1 MEQNKKMYGEIFKER
16 EYRKLIFATVINRFG
31 DSVDAIAFTWLVYQ
45 ITHSAAWSAIVF
57 ALNTLP
63 NVVVQ
68 PFAGAIVEKMNKKH
82 VIIATHLLRA
92 VIITLFALLY
102 RAGLVNALVMAIFTL
117 VITTVE
123 SFNLPATSAFTIQV
137 VKKEHMTCGM
147 SLNSMLGG
155 AASLA
160 GTGAAGVIIATAG
173 VFAAMMI
180 DVVTFAVAAVL
191 ISAMKAGRAKVTE
204 VARNEASKTT
214 SEAGE
219 TENKEQSK
227 IEFFLDGF
235 RYVASSR
242 VICNYGLLAVALNFM
257 LIPINALQAP
267 IAGEIFKMGGE
278 ILSIAGVFAAIG
290 GIAGSALVPILSQKL
305 SPLKMIMLGTSLLG
319 AGMLGIALGGVFV
332 GNNIA
337 CYVDVA
343 ASFFIMMVAASIIGG
358 TINIQFMKNADPK
371 YIARAA
377 AVMGAC
383 GTACMPVGSLLLSAV
398 ITKISTEVI
407 LVLCVIFAIAILA
420 ILVFVKPQMEIE
432 EGSLGIKDEKV
443 SAGLGH
449 QAGILGNS
457 IAEMK
462 AL

>member
-1 MEQNKKMYGEIFKER
+1 MEQNRKMYGEIIKEH

-45 ITHSAAWSAIVF
+45 ITHSASWSAIVF

-82 VIIATHLLRA
+82 VIVATHLLRA

-102 RAGLVNALVMAIFTL
+102 RAGLVNALAMAIFTL
-117 VITTVE
+117 IITTVE
-123 SFNLPATSAFTIQV
+123 SFNLPATSAFTMQV
-137 VKKEHMTCGM
+137 IKKEHMTCGM
-147 SLNSMLGG
+147 SLNSMLSS

-160 GTGAAGVIIATAG
+160 GTGAAGIIIATAG
-173 VFAAMMI
+173 VSTAMMI
-180 DVVTFAVAAVL
+180 DVVTFAVAAAL
-191 ISAMKAGRAKVTE
+191 IGAMKTGRVAITE
-204 VARNEASKTT
+204 VAQNEASKTT
-214 SEAGE
+214 SATGE
-219 TENKEQSK
+219 TENKVEQSK

-235 RYVASSR
+235 RYVAGSR

-267 IAGEIFKMGGE
+267 IASEIFRMGGE
-278 ILSIAGVFAAIG
+278 ILSIAGAFAAIG
-290 GIAGSALVPILSQKL
+290 GIAGSAFVPGLSQKL
-305 SPLKMIMLGTSLLG
+305 SPLKMIMFGTSLLA
-319 AGMLGIALGGVFV
+319 AGMLGMACGGVFA

-398 ITKISTEVI
+398 VTKVSIEAI
-407 LVLCVIFAIAILA
+407 LVFCVIFAIAILA
-420 ILVFVKPQMEIE
+420 ILVFAKPQMEIE
-432 EGSLGIKDEKV
+432 EGSLGIKNEKV
-443 SAGLGH
+443 SANLV
-449 QAGILGNS
+449 
-457 IAEMK
+457 
-462 AL
+462 

>member
-1 MEQNKKMYGEIFKER
+1 MEQNRKMYGEIIKER

-68 PFAGAIVEKMNKKH
+68 PFAGAIVEKMDKKH
-82 VIIATHLLRA
+82 VIVATHLLRA

-147 SLNSMLGG
+147 SLNSMLSS

-173 VFAAMMI
+173 VSAAMMI
-180 DVVTFAVAAVL
+180 DVVTFGVAAVL
-191 ISAMKAGRAKVTE
+191 ISAMKAGRAKVIE
-204 VARNEASKTT
+204 EAQNEASKTKSAT
-214 SEAGE
+214 GE
-219 TENKEQSK
+219 TENKKEQSK

-267 IAGEIFKMGGE
+267 IASEIFKMGGE
-278 ILSIAGVFAAIG
+278 ILSIAGAFAAIG
-290 GIAGSALVPILSQKL
+290 GIAGSAFVPVLSQKL
-305 SPLKMIMLGTSLLG
+305 SPLKMIMFGTSLLG
-319 AGMLGIALGGVFV
+319 AGMLGMACGGVFV

-398 ITKISTEVI
+398 VTKVSTEAI
-407 LVLCVIFAIAILA
+407 LVFCVIFAIAILA

-432 EGSLGIKDEKV
+432 EGSLGIKNEKV
-443 SAGLGH
+443 SANLV
-449 QAGILGNS
+449 
-457 IAEMK
+457 
-462 AL
+462 

>member
-1 MEQNKKMYGEIFKER
+1 MEQNRKMYGEIIKER
-16 EYRKLIFATVINRFG
+16 EYRRLIFATVINRFG

-63 NVVVQ
+63 NVVIQ
-68 PFAGAIVEKMNKKH
+68 PFAGAIVEKMDKKH
-82 VIIATHLLRA
+82 VIVATHLLRA
-92 VIITLFALLY
+92 VIITLFAFLY

-123 SFNLPATSAFTIQV
+123 SFNLPATSAFTMQV

-147 SLNSMLGG
+147 SLNSMLSS

-173 VFAAMMI
+173 VSTAMMI
-180 DVVTFAVAAVL
+180 DVVTFGVAAVL

-204 VARNEASKTT
+204 AAQNEASKTT
-214 SEAGE
+214 SATGE
-219 TENKEQSK
+219 TENKIEQSK

-267 IAGEIFKMGGE
+267 IASEIFKMGGE
-278 ILSIAGVFAAIG
+278 ILSIAGAFAAIG
-290 GIAGSALVPILSQKL
+290 GIAGSALVPVLSQKL

-319 AGMLGIALGGVFV
+319 AGMLGMACGGVLA

-383 GTACMPVGSLLLSAV
+383 GTACMPVGSFLLSAV
-398 ITKISTEVI
+398 VTKVSTEAI
-407 LVLCVIFAIAILA
+407 LVFCVIFAIAILA
-420 ILVFVKPQMEIE
+420 ILVFAKPQMEIE
-432 EGSLGIKDEKV
+432 EGSLGIKNEKV
-443 SAGLGH
+443 SASLG
-449 QAGILGNS
+449 
-457 IAEMK
+457 
-462 AL
+462 

>member
-1 MEQNKKMYGEIFKER
+1 MEQNRKMYGEIIKER

-31 DSVDAIAFTWLVYQ
+31 DSVDAIAFTWMVYQ

-63 NVVVQ
+63 NVVIQ
-68 PFAGAIVEKMNKKH
+68 PFAGAIVEKMDKKH
-82 VIIATHLLRA
+82 VIVATHLLRA

-123 SFNLPATSAFTIQV
+123 SFNLPATSAFTMQV

-147 SLNSMLGG
+147 SLNSMLSS

-160 GTGAAGVIIATAG
+160 GTGAAGMIIATAG
-173 VFAAMMI
+173 VSTAMMI
-180 DVVTFAVAAVL
+180 DVVTFAVAAAL
-191 ISAMKAGRAKVTE
+191 IGAMKAGRVAITE
-204 VARNEASKTT
+204 AAQNEASKTT

-219 TENKEQSK
+219 TENKKEQSK

-257 LIPINALQAP
+257 VIPINALQAP
-267 IAGEIFKMGGE
+267 IASEIFKMGGE
-278 ILSIAGVFAAIG
+278 ILSIAGAFAAIG
-290 GIAGSALVPILSQKL
+290 GIAGSALVPVLSQKL

-319 AGMLGIALGGVFV
+319 AGMLGMACGGVFA

-358 TINIQFMKNADPK
+358 TTNIQFMKNADPK

-398 ITKISTEVI
+398 VTKVSTEAI
-407 LVLCVIFAIAILA
+407 LVFCVIFAIAILA

-432 EGSLGIKDEKV
+432 EGSLRIKNEKV
-443 SAGLGH
+443 SASLG
-449 QAGILGNS
+449 
-457 IAEMK
+457 
-462 AL
+462 

>member
-1 MEQNKKMYGEIFKER
+1 MEQNRKMYGEIIKEH

-68 PFAGAIVEKMNKKH
+68 PFAGAFVEKMNKKH
-82 VIIATHLLRA
+82 VIVATHLLRA
-92 VIITLFALLY
+92 VIITLFVLLY

-117 VITTVE
+117 VITTAE
-123 SFNLPATSAFTIQV
+123 SFNLPATSAFTMQV

-147 SLNSMLGG
+147 SLNSMLSS

-173 VFAAMMI
+173 VTTAMMI
-180 DVVTFAVAAVL
+180 DVVTFGVAAVL

-204 VARNEASKTT
+204 ATQNEASKTKSAT
-214 SEAGE
+214 GE
-219 TENKEQSK
+219 TENKKEQSK

-235 RYVASSR
+235 RYVANSR

-267 IAGEIFKMGGE
+267 IASEIFKMGGE
-278 ILSIAGVFAAIG
+278 ILSIAGAFAAIG
-290 GIAGSALVPILSQKL
+290 GIAGSALVPVLSQKL
-305 SPLKMIMLGTSLLG
+305 SPLKMIMLGTATLG
-319 AGMLGIALGGVFV
+319 AGMLGIACGGFFV
-332 GNNIA
+332 GNSIA

-343 ASFFIMMVAASIIGG
+343 ASFFIIMVAASTIGG

-383 GTACMPVGSLLLSAV
+383 GTACMPVGSILLSAV
-398 ITKISTEVI
+398 VAKVSTESILIFCVI
-407 LVLCVIFAIAILA
+407 YAATIFAILA
-420 ILVFVKPQMEIE
+420 LVKPQMEIE
-432 EGSLGIKDEKV
+432 EGSLGIKSEKF
-443 SAGLGH
+443 SA
-449 QAGILGNS
+449 S
-457 IAEMK
+457 IG
-462 AL
+462 

>member
-1 MEQNKKMYGEIFKER
+1 MEQNRKMYGEIIKER

-68 PFAGAIVEKMNKKH
+68 PFAGAIVEKMDKKH
-82 VIIATHLLRA
+82 VIVATHLLRA

-147 SLNSMLGG
+147 SLNSMLSS

-173 VFAAMMI
+173 VSAAMMI
-180 DVVTFAVAAVL
+180 DVVTFGVAAVL

-204 VARNEASKTT
+204 AAQNEASKTT
-214 SEAGE
+214 SATGE
-219 TENKEQSK
+219 TENKIEQSK

-267 IAGEIFKMGGE
+267 IASEIFKMGGE
-278 ILSIAGVFAAIG
+278 ILSIAGAFAAIG
-290 GIAGSALVPILSQKL
+290 GIAGSALVPVLSQKL

-319 AGMLGIALGGVFV
+319 AGMLGMACGGVFV

-343 ASFFIMMVAASIIGG
+343 ASFFVMMVAASIIGG

-398 ITKISTEVI
+398 VTKVSTEAI
-407 LVLCVIFAIAILA
+407 LVFCVIFAIAILA

-432 EGSLGIKDEKV
+432 EGSLGIKNEKV
-443 SAGLGH
+443 SASLG
-449 QAGILGNS
+449 
-457 IAEMK
+457 
-462 AL
+462 

>member
-1 MEQNKKMYGEIFKER
+1 MEQNRKMYGEIIKER

-68 PFAGAIVEKMNKKH
+68 PFAGAIVEKMDKKH
-82 VIIATHLLRA
+82 VIVATHLLRA

-147 SLNSMLGG
+147 SLNSMLSR

-173 VFAAMMI
+173 ASTAMII
-180 DVVTFAVAAVL
+180 DVATFAVAAVF
-191 ISAMKAGRAKVTE
+191 IGAMKAGRAAINDETQDDTTQLKAHE
-204 VARNEASKTT
+204 VASLTGK
-214 SEAGE
+214 
-219 TENKEQSK
+219 TENKKEQSK
-227 IEFFLDGF
+227 LEFFLDGF
-235 RYVASSR
+235 RYVANSR

-267 IAGEIFKMGGE
+267 IASEIFKMGGE
-278 ILSIAGVFAAIG
+278 ILSIAGAFAAIG
-290 GIAGSALVPILSQKL
+290 GIAGSAFVPVLSQKL

-319 AGMLGIALGGVFV
+319 AGMLGMACGGVFV

-337 CYVDVA
+337 CSMDVA

-383 GTACMPVGSLLLSAV
+383 GEACMPVGSLLLSAV
-398 ITKISTEVI
+398 VTKVSIEAI
-407 LVLCVIFAIAILA
+407 LVFCVIFAIAILA

-432 EGSLGIKDEKV
+432 EGSLGIKNEKV
-443 SAGLGH
+443 SANLG
-449 QAGILGNS
+449 
-457 IAEMK
+457 
-462 AL
+462 

>member
-68 PFAGAIVEKMNKKH
+68 PFAGAIVEKMDKKH
-82 VIIATHLLRA
+82 VIVATHLLRA

-147 SLNSMLGG
+147 SLNSMLSS

-173 VFAAMMI
+173 VSAAMMI
-180 DVVTFAVAAVL
+180 DVVTFGVAAVL
-191 ISAMKAGRAKVTE
+191 ISAMKAGRAKVIE
-204 VARNEASKTT
+204 EAQNEASKTKP
-214 SEAGE
+214 AIGE
-219 TENKEQSK
+219 TENKKEQSK

-235 RYVASSR
+235 RYVANSR

-267 IAGEIFKMGGE
+267 IASEIFKMGGE
-278 ILSIAGVFAAIG
+278 ILSIAGAFAAIG
-290 GIAGSALVPILSQKL
+290 GIAGSALVPVLSQKL

-319 AGMLGIALGGVFV
+319 AGMLGMACGGVFV

-343 ASFFIMMVAASIIGG
+343 ASFFVMMVAASIIGG

-398 ITKISTEVI
+398 VTKVSTGAI
-407 LVLCVIFAIAILA
+407 LVFCVIFAIAILA

-432 EGSLGIKDEKV
+432 EGSLGIKNEKV
-443 SAGLGH
+443 SASLG
-449 QAGILGNS
+449 
-457 IAEMK
+457 
-462 AL
+462 

>member
-1 MEQNKKMYGEIFKER
+1 MEQNRKMYGEIIKER

-82 VIIATHLLRA
+82 VIVATHLLRA
-92 VIITLFALLY
+92 VIITLFALLC

-117 VITTVE
+117 AITTVE
-123 SFNLPATSAFTIQV
+123 SFNLPATSAFTMQV
-137 VKKEHMTCGM
+137 IKKEHMTCGM
-147 SLNSMLGG
+147 SLNSMLSG

-173 VFAAMMI
+173 VSAAMMI
-180 DVVTFAVAAVL
+180 DVVTFGVAAVL

-204 VARNEASKTT
+204 AAQNEASKTT

-219 TENKEQSK
+219 TENKKEQNK

-267 IAGEIFKMGGE
+267 IASEIFKMGGE
-278 ILSIAGVFAAIG
+278 ILSIAGAFAAIG
-290 GIAGSALVPILSQKL
+290 GIAGSAFVPVLSQKL
-305 SPLKMIMLGTSLLG
+305 SPLKMIMFGTSLLG
-319 AGMLGIALGGVFV
+319 AGMLGMACGGVFV

-398 ITKISTEVI
+398 VTKVSTGAI
-407 LVLCVIFAIAILA
+407 LVFCVIFAIAILA

-432 EGSLGIKDEKV
+432 EGSLGIKNEKV
-443 SAGLGH
+443 SVSLG
-449 QAGILGNS
+449 
-457 IAEMK
+457 
-462 AL
+462 

>member
-1 MEQNKKMYGEIFKER
+1 MEQNKKMYGEILKER
-16 EYRKLIFATVINRFG
+16 EYRKLIFAAVINRFG

-68 PFAGAIVEKMNKKH
+68 PFAGAIVEKLNKKH
-82 VIIATHLLRA
+82 VIVATHILRA
-92 VIITLFALLY
+92 AIITLFAILY
-102 RAGLVNALVMAIFTL
+102 KAGMVNALIMAIFTL
-117 VITTVE
+117 IITTVE
-123 SFNLPATSAFTIQV
+123 SFNLPATSAFTLQV

-147 SLNSMLGG
+147 SLNSMLSS

-173 VFAAMMI
+173 VSTAMMI
-180 DVVTFAVAAVL
+180 DVVTFVLAAVL
-191 ISAMKAGRAKVTE
+191 IGAMKTGLAAQKKE
-204 VARNEASKTT
+204 AEASIQKNAP
-214 SEAGE
+214 EDK
-219 TENKEQSK
+219 KEESK
-227 IEFFLDGF
+227 LEFFLDGF
-235 RYVASSR
+235 KYVASSR

-267 IAGEIFKMGGE
+267 IASEIFQMGGE
-278 ILSIAGVFAAIG
+278 ILSIAGAFAAIG
-290 GIAGSALVPILSQKL
+290 GIAGSALVPVLSQKL
-305 SPLKMIMLGTSLLG
+305 SPLKMIMLGTAALG
-319 AGMLGIALGGVFV
+319 AGMFGIACGGFFA
-332 GNNIA
+332 GNNIV

-383 GTACMPVGSLLLSAV
+383 GTACMPVGSILLSAV
-398 ITKISTEVI
+398 VAKVSTESI
-407 LVLCVIFAIAILA
+407 LIFCVIFAVAVFAVLA
-420 ILVFVKPQMEIE
+420 LAKPQMEIE
-432 EGSLGIKDEKV
+432 EGSLGIDNEKF
-443 SAGLGH
+443 SA
-449 QAGILGNS
+449 S
-457 IAEMK
+457 IG
-462 AL
+462 

>member
-1 MEQNKKMYGEIFKER
+1 MEQNKKMYGEIIKER

-82 VIIATHLLRA
+82 VIVATHLLRA

-123 SFNLPATSAFTIQV
+123 SFNLPATSAFTMQV

-147 SLNSMLGG
+147 SLNSMLSS

-160 GTGAAGVIIATAG
+160 GTGAAGIIIATAG
-173 VFAAMMI
+173 VSTAMMI
-180 DVVTFAVAAVL
+180 DVVTFAVAAALVG
-191 ISAMKAGRAKVTE
+191 AMKAGRVAITE
-204 VARNEASKTT
+204 AAQNEASKTT
-214 SEAGE
+214 SATGE
-219 TENKEQSK
+219 TENKIEQSK

-267 IAGEIFKMGGE
+267 IASEIFKMGGE
-278 ILSIAGVFAAIG
+278 ILSIAGAFAAIG
-290 GIAGSALVPILSQKL
+290 GIAGSAFVPVLSQKL
-305 SPLKMIMLGTSLLG
+305 SPLKMIMFGTSLLA
-319 AGMLGIALGGVFV
+319 AGMLGMACGGVFA

-398 ITKISTEVI
+398 VTKVSTEVI
-407 LVLCVIFAIAILA
+407 LVFCVIFTIAILA

-432 EGSLGIKDEKV
+432 EGSIGIKNEKV
-443 SAGLGH
+443 SANLV
-449 QAGILGNS
+449 
-457 IAEMK
+457 
-462 AL
+462 

>member
-1 MEQNKKMYGEIFKER
+1 MEQNRKMYGEIIKEH

-68 PFAGAIVEKMNKKH
+68 PFAGAIVEKMDKKH
-82 VIIATHLLRA
+82 VIVATHLLRA
-92 VIITLFALLY
+92 VIITSFALLY

-147 SLNSMLGG
+147 SLNSMLSS

-173 VFAAMMI
+173 VTTAMMI
-180 DVVTFAVAAVL
+180 DVVTFGVAAVL
-191 ISAMKAGRAKVTE
+191 ISAMKAGRVAITE
-204 VARNEASKTT
+204 AAQNEASKTT

-219 TENKEQSK
+219 TENKKEQSK

-267 IAGEIFKMGGE
+267 IASEIFKMGGE
-278 ILSIAGVFAAIG
+278 ILSIAGAFAAIG
-290 GIAGSALVPILSQKL
+290 GIAGSAFVPVLSQKL
-305 SPLKMIMLGTSLLG
+305 SPLKMIMFGTSLLG
-319 AGMLGIALGGVFV
+319 AGMLGMACGGVFV

-343 ASFFIMMVAASIIGG
+343 TSFFIMMVAASIVGG

-398 ITKISTEVI
+398 VTKVSTGAI
-407 LVLCVIFAIAILA
+407 LVFCVIFAIAILA

-432 EGSLGIKDEKV
+432 EGSLGIKNEKV
-443 SAGLGH
+443 SANLV
-449 QAGILGNS
+449 
-457 IAEMK
+457 
-462 AL
+462 

>member
-1 MEQNKKMYGEIFKER
+1 MEQNRKMYGEIIKER

-68 PFAGAIVEKMNKKH
+68 PFAGAIVEKMNKKY
-82 VIIATHLLRA
+82 VIVATHLLRA

-123 SFNLPATSAFTIQV
+123 SFNLPATSAFTMQV

-147 SLNSMLGG
+147 SLNSMLSS

-160 GTGAAGVIIATAG
+160 GTGAAGMIVEAAG
-173 VFAAMMI
+173 VTTAMMI
-180 DVVTFAVAAVL
+180 DVVTFAVAAAL
-191 ISAMKAGRAKVTE
+191 IGAMKAGRVAITE
-204 VARNEASKTT
+204 AAQNEASKTT
-214 SEAGE
+214 SATGE
-219 TENKEQSK
+219 IENKKEQSK
-227 IEFFLDGF
+227 IELFMDGF

-267 IAGEIFKMGGE
+267 IASEIFKMGGE
-278 ILSIAGVFAAIG
+278 ILSIAGAFAAIG
-290 GIAGSALVPILSQKL
+290 GIVGSAFIPVLSQKL
-305 SPLKMIMLGTSLLG
+305 SPLKMIMFGTSLLG
-319 AGMLGIALGGVFV
+319 AGMLGMACGGVFV

-343 ASFFIMMVAASIIGG
+343 ASFFILMVASSIIGG
-358 TINIQFMKNADPK
+358 TINIQFMKNADPE

-398 ITKISTEVI
+398 VTKVSTGAI
-407 LVLCVIFAIAILA
+407 LVFCVIFAIAILA

-432 EGSLGIKDEKV
+432 EGSLGIKNEKE
-443 SAGLGH
+443 SASLG
-449 QAGILGNS
+449 
-457 IAEMK
+457 
-462 AL
+462 

>member
-1 MEQNKKMYGEIFKER
+1 MEQNRKMYGEIIKEH

-82 VIIATHLLRA
+82 VIVATHLLRA

-123 SFNLPATSAFTIQV
+123 SFNLPATSAFTMQV

-147 SLNSMLGG
+147 SLNSMLSS

-173 VFAAMMI
+173 VTTAMMI
-180 DVVTFAVAAVL
+180 DVVTFAVAAAL
-191 ISAMKAGRAKVTE
+191 IGAMKAGRVAITE
-204 VARNEASKTT
+204 AAQNEVSKTT

-219 TENKEQSK
+219 TENKKEQNK

-267 IAGEIFKMGGE
+267 IASEIFKMGGE
-278 ILSIAGVFAAIG
+278 ILSIAGAFAAIG
-290 GIAGSALVPILSQKL
+290 GIAGSAFVPVLSQKL
-305 SPLKMIMLGTSLLG
+305 SPLKMIMFGTSLLG
-319 AGMLGIALGGVFV
+319 AGMLGMACGGVFV

-398 ITKISTEVI
+398 VTKVSTGAI
-407 LVLCVIFAIAILA
+407 LVFCVIFAIAILA

-432 EGSLGIKDEKV
+432 EGSLGIKNEKV
-443 SAGLGH
+443 SVSLG
-449 QAGILGNS
+449 
-457 IAEMK
+457 
-462 AL
+462 

>member
-1 MEQNKKMYGEIFKER
+1 MEQNKKMYGEIIKEC

-68 PFAGAIVEKMNKKH
+68 PFVGAIVEKMDKKH
-82 VIIATHLLRA
+82 VIVATHLLRA
-92 VIITLFALLY
+92 VIITSFALLY

-147 SLNSMLGG
+147 SLNSMLSS

-160 GTGAAGVIIATAG
+160 GTGAAGMIIATAG
-173 VFAAMMI
+173 VSTAMMI

-191 ISAMKAGRAKVTE
+191 IGAMKAGRVAITE
-204 VARNEASKTT
+204 AAQNEASKTT
-214 SEAGE
+214 SVTGE
-219 TENKEQSK
+219 RENKIEQSK

-235 RYVASSR
+235 RYVANSR

-257 LIPINALQAP
+257 FIPINALQAP
-267 IAGEIFKMGGE
+267 IASEIFKMGGE
-278 ILSIAGVFAAIG
+278 ILSIAGAFAAIG
-290 GIAGSALVPILSQKL
+290 GIAGSALVPVLSQKL
-305 SPLKMIMLGTSLLG
+305 SPLKMIMLGTATLG
-319 AGMLGIALGGVFV
+319 AGMLGIACGGFFV
-332 GNNIA
+332 GNSIA

-343 ASFFIMMVAASIIGG
+343 ASFFIMMVAASTIGG

-383 GTACMPVGSLLLSAV
+383 GTACMPVGSILLSAV
-398 ITKISTEVI
+398 VAKVSTESILIFCVI
-407 LVLCVIFAIAILA
+407 YAATIFAILA
-420 ILVFVKPQMEIE
+420 LVKPQMEIE
-432 EGSLGIKDEKV
+432 EGSLGIKSEKF
-443 SAGLGH
+443 SA
-449 QAGILGNS
+449 S
-457 IAEMK
+457 IG
-462 AL
+462 

>member
-1 MEQNKKMYGEIFKER
+1 MEQNRKMYGEIIKER

-68 PFAGAIVEKMNKKH
+68 PFAGAIVEKMDKKH
-82 VIIATHLLRA
+82 VIVATHLLRA

-147 SLNSMLGG
+147 SLNSMLSS

-173 VFAAMMI
+173 VSAAMMI
-180 DVVTFAVAAVL
+180 DVVTFGVAAVL
-191 ISAMKAGRAKVTE
+191 ISAMKAGRVAITE
-204 VARNEASKTT
+204 AAQNEASKTT

-219 TENKEQSK
+219 TENKKEQSK

-267 IAGEIFKMGGE
+267 IASEIFKMGGE
-278 ILSIAGVFAAIG
+278 ILSIAGAFAAIG
-290 GIAGSALVPILSQKL
+290 GIAGSAFVPVLSQKL
-305 SPLKMIMLGTSLLG
+305 SPLKMIMFGTSLLG
-319 AGMLGIALGGVFV
+319 AGMLGMACGGVFA

-358 TINIQFMKNADPK
+358 TINIQFMKNADPE

-398 ITKISTEVI
+398 VTKVSTEAI
-407 LVLCVIFAIAILA
+407 LVFCVIFAIAILA

-432 EGSLGIKDEKV
+432 EGSLGIKNEKV
-443 SAGLGH
+443 SANLV
-449 QAGILGNS
+449 
-457 IAEMK
+457 
-462 AL
+462 

>member
-1 MEQNKKMYGEIFKER
+1 MEQNRKMYGEIFKEH

-82 VIIATHLLRA
+82 VIVATHLLRA
-92 VIITLFALLY
+92 VIITLFVLLY
-102 RAGLVNALVMAIFTL
+102 RAGLVNAMVMAIFTL

-123 SFNLPATSAFTIQV
+123 SFNLPATSAFTMQV

-147 SLNSMLGG
+147 SLNSMLSS
-155 AASLA
+155 AASLV
-160 GTGAAGVIIATAG
+160 GTGAAGMIIATAG
-173 VFAAMMI
+173 VSAAMMI
-180 DVVTFAVAAVL
+180 DVVTFAVAAAL
-191 ISAMKAGRAKVTE
+191 IGAMKAGRVAITE
-204 VARNEASKTT
+204 AAQNEASKTT
-214 SEAGE
+214 SANGE
-219 TENKEQSK
+219 TENKIEQSK

-267 IAGEIFKMGGE
+267 IASEIFRMGGE
-278 ILSIAGVFAAIG
+278 ILSIAGAFAAIG
-290 GIAGSALVPILSQKL
+290 GIAGSALVPVLSQKL
-305 SPLKMIMLGTSLLG
+305 SPLKMIMFGTSLLA
-319 AGMLGIALGGVFV
+319 AGMLGMACGGVFA

-398 ITKISTEVI
+398 VTKVSTGAI
-407 LVLCVIFAIAILA
+407 LVFCVIFAIAILA

-432 EGSLGIKDEKV
+432 EGSIGIKNEKV
-443 SAGLGH
+443 SASLG
-449 QAGILGNS
+449 
-457 IAEMK
+457 
-462 AL
+462 

>member
-1 MEQNKKMYGEIFKER
+1 MEQNRKMYGEIIKER

-68 PFAGAIVEKMNKKH
+68 PFAGAIVEKMDKKH
-82 VIIATHLLRA
+82 VIVATHLLRA

-102 RAGLVNALVMAIFTL
+102 RAGLMNALVMAIFTL

-123 SFNLPATSAFTIQV
+123 SFNLPATSAFTMQV

-147 SLNSMLGG
+147 SLNSMLSS

-160 GTGAAGVIIATAG
+160 GTGAASVIIATAG
-173 VFAAMMI
+173 VSAAMMI
-180 DVVTFAVAAVL
+180 DVVTFAVAAAL
-191 ISAMKAGRAKVTE
+191 IGAMKAGRAKVTE
-204 VARNEASKTT
+204 AAQNEASKTT
-214 SEAGE
+214 SATGE
-219 TENKEQSK
+219 TENKIEQSK

-267 IAGEIFKMGGE
+267 IASEIFKMGGE
-278 ILSIAGVFAAIG
+278 ILSIAGAFAAIG
-290 GIAGSALVPILSQKL
+290 GIAGSALVPVLSQKL

-319 AGMLGIALGGVFV
+319 AGMLGMACGGVFA

-343 ASFFIMMVAASIIGG
+343 ASFFVMMVAASIIGG

-398 ITKISTEVI
+398 VTKVSTGAI
-407 LVLCVIFAIAILA
+407 LVFCVIFAIAILA

-432 EGSLGIKDEKV
+432 EGSLGIKNEKV
-443 SAGLGH
+443 SANLV
-449 QAGILGNS
+449 
-457 IAEMK
+457 
-462 AL
+462 

>member
-1 MEQNKKMYGEIFKER
+1 MEQNRKMYGEIIKER

-63 NVVVQ
+63 NVVIQ
-68 PFAGAIVEKMNKKH
+68 PFAGAIVEKMDKKH
-82 VIIATHLLRA
+82 VIVVTHLLRA

-117 VITTVE
+117 VITTLE
-123 SFNLPATSAFTIQV
+123 SFNLPATSAFTMQV
-137 VKKEHMTCGM
+137 VKKEHMTCGV
-147 SLNSMLGG
+147 SLNSMLSS

-160 GTGAAGVIIATAG
+160 GTGAAGMIIATAG

-204 VARNEASKTT
+204 AAQNEASKTT
-214 SEAGE
+214 SATGE
-219 TENKEQSK
+219 TENKIEQSK

-267 IAGEIFKMGGE
+267 IASEIFKMGGE
-278 ILSIAGVFAAIG
+278 ILSIAGAFAAIG
-290 GIAGSALVPILSQKL
+290 GIAGSALVPVISQKL
-305 SPLKMIMLGTSLLG
+305 SPLKMIMLGSSLLG
-319 AGMLGIALGGVFV
+319 AGMLGMACGGVFA

-337 CYVDVA
+337 CYMDVA
-343 ASFFIMMVAASIIGG
+343 ASFFIMMVAASTIGG

-398 ITKISTEVI
+398 VTKVSTEAI
-407 LVLCVIFAIAILA
+407 LVFCVIFAIAILA
-420 ILVFVKPQMEIE
+420 VLVFAKPQMEIE
-432 EGSLGIKDEKV
+432 EGSLGIKNEKV
-443 SAGLGH
+443 SASLG
-449 QAGILGNS
+449 
-457 IAEMK
+457 
-462 AL
+462 

>member
-1 MEQNKKMYGEIFKER
+1 MEQNRKMYGEIIKER

-63 NVVVQ
+63 NVVIQ
-68 PFAGAIVEKMNKKH
+68 PFAGAIVEKMDKKH
-82 VIIATHLLRA
+82 VIVATHLLRA

-123 SFNLPATSAFTIQV
+123 SFNLPATSAFTMQV
-137 VKKEHMTCGM
+137 VKKEHMTCGV
-147 SLNSMLGG
+147 SLNSMLSS

-160 GTGAAGVIIATAG
+160 GTGAAGVIIIAAG
-173 VFAAMMI
+173 VSAAMMI

-191 ISAMKAGRAKVTE
+191 ISAMKAGREKVTE
-204 VARNEASKTT
+204 AAQNEASKTT
-214 SEAGE
+214 SDTGE
-219 TENKEQSK
+219 TENKKEQSK

-267 IAGEIFKMGGE
+267 IASEIFKMGGE
-278 ILSIAGVFAAIG
+278 ILSIAGAFAAIG
-290 GIAGSALVPILSQKL
+290 GIAGSALVPVLSQKL
-305 SPLKMIMLGTSLLG
+305 SPLKMIMLGTSLLA
-319 AGMLGIALGGVFV
+319 AGMLGMACGGVFA

-383 GTACMPVGSLLLSAV
+383 GTACMPLGSLLLSAV
-398 ITKISTEVI
+398 VTKVSTEAI
-407 LVLCVIFAIAILA
+407 LVFCVIFAITILA
-420 ILVFVKPQMEIE
+420 ILVFAKPQMEIE
-432 EGSLGIKDEKV
+432 EGSLGIKNEKV
-443 SAGLGH
+443 SASLG
-449 QAGILGNS
+449 
-457 IAEMK
+457 
-462 AL
+462 

>member
-1 MEQNKKMYGEIFKER
+1 MEQNRKMYGEIIKEH

-68 PFAGAIVEKMNKKH
+68 PFAGAIVEKMNKKY
-82 VIIATHLLRA
+82 VIVATHLLRA

-123 SFNLPATSAFTIQV
+123 SFNLPATSAFTMQV

-147 SLNSMLGG
+147 SLNSMLSS

-173 VFAAMMI
+173 VSTAMMI
-180 DVVTFAVAAVL
+180 DVVTFAVAAAL
-191 ISAMKAGRAKVTE
+191 IGAMKAGSVAITE
-204 VARNEASKTT
+204 AAQNEAFKTT
-214 SEAGE
+214 SATGE
-219 TENKEQSK
+219 TENKIEQSK

-267 IAGEIFKMGGE
+267 IASEIFRMGGE
-278 ILSIAGVFAAIG
+278 ILSIAGAFAAIG
-290 GIAGSALVPILSQKL
+290 GIAGSAFVPVLSQKL
-305 SPLKMIMLGTSLLG
+305 SPLKMIMFGTSLLA
-319 AGMLGIALGGVFV
+319 AGMLGMACGGVFA

-398 ITKISTEVI
+398 VTKVSTGAI
-407 LVLCVIFAIAILA
+407 LVFCVIFAIAILA
-420 ILVFVKPQMEIE
+420 ILVFVKPQMELE
-432 EGSLGIKDEKV
+432 EGSLGIKNEKV
-443 SAGLGH
+443 SANLV
-449 QAGILGNS
+449 
-457 IAEMK
+457 
-462 AL
+462 

>member
-1 MEQNKKMYGEIFKER
+1 MEQNKKMYGEIIKER

-68 PFAGAIVEKMNKKH
+68 PFAGAIVEKMDKKH
-82 VIIATHLLRA
+82 VIVVTHLLRA

-102 RAGLVNALVMAIFTL
+102 RAGLVNALVMAIFSL

-147 SLNSMLGG
+147 SLNSMLSS

-173 VFAAMMI
+173 VTTAMMI
-180 DVVTFAVAAVL
+180 DVVTFGVAAVL
-191 ISAMKAGRAKVTE
+191 ISAMKAGRVAITE
-204 VARNEASKTT
+204 AAQNEASKTT
-214 SEAGE
+214 SKAGE
-219 TENKEQSK
+219 TENKKVQSK

-267 IAGEIFKMGGE
+267 IASEIFKMGGE
-278 ILSIAGVFAAIG
+278 ILSIAGAFAAIG
-290 GIAGSALVPILSQKL
+290 GIAGSALVPVLSQKL
-305 SPLKMIMLGTSLLG
+305 SPLKMIMLGTATLG
-319 AGMLGIALGGVFV
+319 AGMLGIACGGFFV
-332 GNNIA
+332 GNSIA

-343 ASFFIMMVAASIIGG
+343 ASFFIIMVAASTIGG

-383 GTACMPVGSLLLSAV
+383 GTACMPVGSILLSAV
-398 ITKISTEVI
+398 VAKVSTESILIFCVI
-407 LVLCVIFAIAILA
+407 YAATIFAILA
-420 ILVFVKPQMEIE
+420 LVKPQMEIE
-432 EGSLGIKDEKV
+432 EGSLGIKSEKF
-443 SAGLGH
+443 SA
-449 QAGILGNS
+449 S
-457 IAEMK
+457 IG
-462 AL
+462 

>member
-1 MEQNKKMYGEIFKER
+1 MEQNRKMYGEIIKER

-82 VIIATHLLRA
+82 VIVATHLLRA
-92 VIITLFALLY
+92 VIIILFVLIY

-123 SFNLPATSAFTIQV
+123 SFNLPATSAFTMQV

-147 SLNSMLGG
+147 SLNSMLSS

-173 VFAAMMI
+173 VSAAMMI
-180 DVVTFAVAAVL
+180 DVVTFGVAAVL

-204 VARNEASKTT
+204 TAQNEASKTT

-219 TENKEQSK
+219 KENKKEQSK

-267 IAGEIFKMGGE
+267 IASEIFKMGGE
-278 ILSIAGVFAAIG
+278 ILSIAGAFAAIG
-290 GIAGSALVPILSQKL
+290 GIAGSAFVPVLSQKL
-305 SPLKMIMLGTSLLG
+305 SPLKMIMFGTSLLG
-319 AGMLGIALGGVFV
+319 AGMLGMACGGVFV

-398 ITKISTEVI
+398 VTKVSTGAI
-407 LVLCVIFAIAILA
+407 LVFCVIFAIAILA

-432 EGSLGIKDEKV
+432 EGSLRIKNEKV
-443 SAGLGH
+443 SASLG
-449 QAGILGNS
+449 
-457 IAEMK
+457 
-462 AL
+462 

>member
-1 MEQNKKMYGEIFKER
+1 MEQNRKMYGEIIKER
-16 EYRKLIFATVINRFG
+16 EYRKQIFATVINRFG

-68 PFAGAIVEKMNKKH
+68 PFAGAIVEKMNKKY
-82 VIIATHLLRA
+82 VIVATHLLRA

-102 RAGLVNALVMAIFTL
+102 RAGLVNAPVMVIFTL

-123 SFNLPATSAFTIQV
+123 SFNLPATSAFTMQV

-147 SLNSMLGG
+147 SLNSMLSS

-173 VFAAMMI
+173 VSAAMMI
-180 DVVTFAVAAVL
+180 DVVTFGVAAVL

-204 VARNEASKTT
+204 AAQNEASKTKP
-214 SEAGE
+214 AIGE
-219 TENKEQSK
+219 TENKKEQSK

-267 IAGEIFKMGGE
+267 IASEIFKMGGE
-278 ILSIAGVFAAIG
+278 ILSIAGAFAAIG
-290 GIAGSALVPILSQKL
+290 GIAGSAFVPVLSQKL
-305 SPLKMIMLGTSLLG
+305 SPLKMIMFGTSLLG
-319 AGMLGIALGGVFV
+319 AGMLGMACGGVFV

-398 ITKISTEVI
+398 VTKVSTEAI
-407 LVLCVIFAIAILA
+407 LVFCVIFAIAILA

-432 EGSLGIKDEKV
+432 EGSLGIKNEKV
-443 SAGLGH
+443 SANLG
-449 QAGILGNS
+449 
-457 IAEMK
+457 
-462 AL
+462 

>member
-1 MEQNKKMYGEIFKER
+1 MEQNRKMYGEIFKEH

-31 DSVDAIAFTWLVYQ
+31 DSVDAIAFTWLAYQ

-68 PFAGAIVEKMNKKH
+68 PFAGAIVEKMNKKY
-82 VIIATHLLRA
+82 VIVATHLLRA

-123 SFNLPATSAFTIQV
+123 SFNLPATSAFTMQV

-147 SLNSMLGG
+147 SLNSMLSS

-160 GTGAAGVIIATAG
+160 GTGVAGVIIATAG
-173 VFAAMMI
+173 VSTAMMI
-180 DVVTFAVAAVL
+180 DVVTFAVAATLVG
-191 ISAMKAGRAKVTE
+191 AMKAGRVAITE
-204 VARNEASKTT
+204 AAQNEASKTT
-214 SEAGE
+214 SATGE
-219 TENKEQSK
+219 TENIIEQSK

-267 IAGEIFKMGGE
+267 IASEIFRMGGE
-278 ILSIAGVFAAIG
+278 ILSIAGAFAAIG
-290 GIAGSALVPILSQKL
+290 GIAGSAFVPVLSQKL
-305 SPLKMIMLGTSLLG
+305 SPLKMIMFGTSLLA
-319 AGMLGIALGGVFV
+319 AGMLGMACGGVFA

-398 ITKISTEVI
+398 VTKVRTEVI
-407 LVLCVIFAIAILA
+407 LVFCVIFAIAILA
-420 ILVFVKPQMEIE
+420 ILVFVKPQMELE
-432 EGSLGIKDEKV
+432 AGSIGIKNEKV
-443 SAGLGH
+443 SANLV
-449 QAGILGNS
+449 
-457 IAEMK
+457 
-462 AL
+462 

>member
-68 PFAGAIVEKMNKKH
+68 PFAGAIVEKMDKKH
-82 VIIATHLLRA
+82 VIVATHLLRA

-147 SLNSMLGG
+147 SLNSMLSS

-173 VFAAMMI
+173 VSAAMMI
-180 DVVTFAVAAVL
+180 DVVTFGVAAVL
-191 ISAMKAGRAKVTE
+191 ISAMKAGRVKVTE
-204 VARNEASKTT
+204 ATQNEASKTKP
-214 SEAGE
+214 AIGE
-219 TENKEQSK
+219 TENKKEQSK

-267 IAGEIFKMGGE
+267 IASEIFKMGGE
-278 ILSIAGVFAAIG
+278 ILSIAGAFAAIG
-290 GIAGSALVPILSQKL
+290 GIAGSAFVPVLSQKL
-305 SPLKMIMLGTSLLG
+305 SPLKMIMFGTSLLG
-319 AGMLGIALGGVFV
+319 AGMLGMACGGVFV

-343 ASFFIMMVAASIIGG
+343 VSFFIMMVAASIIGG

-398 ITKISTEVI
+398 VTKVSTGAI
-407 LVLCVIFAIAILA
+407 LVFCVIFAIAILA

-432 EGSLGIKDEKV
+432 EGSLGIKNEKV
-443 SAGLGH
+443 SANLV
-449 QAGILGNS
+449 
-457 IAEMK
+457 
-462 AL
+462 

>member
-1 MEQNKKMYGEIFKER
+1 MEQNRKMYGEIIKER

-68 PFAGAIVEKMNKKH
+68 PFAGAIVEKMDKKH
-82 VIIATHLLRA
+82 VIVATHLLRA

-147 SLNSMLGG
+147 SLNSMLSR

-173 VFAAMMI
+173 ASTAMMI
-180 DVVTFAVAAVL
+180 DVATFAVAAVF
-191 ISAMKAGRAKVTE
+191 IGAMKAGRAAINDETQDDTTQLKAHE
-204 VARNEASKTT
+204 VASLTGK
-214 SEAGE
+214 
-219 TENKEQSK
+219 TENKKEQSK
-227 IEFFLDGF
+227 LEFFLDGF
-235 RYVASSR
+235 RYVANSR

-267 IAGEIFKMGGE
+267 IASEIFKMGGE
-278 ILSIAGVFAAIG
+278 ILSIAGAFAAIG
-290 GIAGSALVPILSQKL
+290 GIAGSALVPVLSQKL

-319 AGMLGIALGGVFV
+319 AGMLGMACGGVFV

-343 ASFFIMMVAASIIGG
+343 ASFFVMMVAASIIGG

-398 ITKISTEVI
+398 VTKVSTGAI
-407 LVLCVIFAIAILA
+407 LVFCVIFAIAILA

-432 EGSLGIKDEKV
+432 EGSLGIKNEKV
-443 SAGLGH
+443 SANLG
-449 QAGILGNS
+449 
-457 IAEMK
+457 
-462 AL
+462 

>member
-1 MEQNKKMYGEIFKER
+1 MEQNRKMYGEIIKEH

-82 VIIATHLLRA
+82 VIVATHLLRA

-102 RAGLVNALVMAIFTL
+102 RAGLANALVMAIFTL

-123 SFNLPATSAFTIQV
+123 SFNLPANSAFTMQV
-137 VKKEHMTCGM
+137 VKKEHMNCGM
-147 SLNSMLGG
+147 SLNSMLSS

-160 GTGAAGVIIATAG
+160 GTGAAGMIIATAG
-173 VFAAMMI
+173 VSTAMMI
-180 DVVTFAVAAVL
+180 DVVTFAVAAAL
-191 ISAMKAGRAKVTE
+191 IGAMKAGRVAITE
-204 VARNEASKTT
+204 AAQNEASKTT
-214 SEAGE
+214 SVTGE
-219 TENKEQSK
+219 RENKIEQSK

-267 IAGEIFKMGGE
+267 IASEIFKMGGE
-278 ILSIAGVFAAIG
+278 ILSIAGAFAAIG
-290 GIAGSALVPILSQKL
+290 GIAGSALVPVLSQKL

-319 AGMLGIALGGVFV
+319 AGMLGMACGGVFA
-332 GNNIA
+332 GNSIA

-398 ITKISTEVI
+398 VTKVSTEVI
-407 LVLCVIFAIAILA
+407 LVFCVIFAIAILA
-420 ILVFVKPQMEIE
+420 ILVFVKPQMELA
-432 EGSLGIKDEKV
+432 EGSIGIKNEKV
-443 SAGLGH
+443 SANLV
-449 QAGILGNS
+449 
-457 IAEMK
+457 
-462 AL
+462 

>member
-1 MEQNKKMYGEIFKER
+1 MEQNRKMYGEIIKER

-63 NVVVQ
+63 NVVIQ
-68 PFAGAIVEKMNKKH
+68 PFAGAIVEKMDKKH
-82 VIIATHLLRA
+82 VIVATHLLRA
-92 VIITLFALLY
+92 VIITLFAFLY
-102 RAGLVNALVMAIFTL
+102 RAGLVNALAMAIFTL

-123 SFNLPATSAFTIQV
+123 SFNLPATSAFTMQV

-147 SLNSMLGG
+147 SLNSMLSS

-173 VFAAMMI
+173 VSTAMMI
-180 DVVTFAVAAVL
+180 DVVTFAVAAAL
-191 ISAMKAGRAKVTE
+191 IGAMKAGRAKVTE
-204 VARNEASKTT
+204 AAQNKASKTT
-214 SEAGE
+214 SATGE
-219 TENKEQSK
+219 TENKIEQSK

-267 IAGEIFKMGGE
+267 IASEIFKMGGE
-278 ILSIAGVFAAIG
+278 ILSIAGAFAAIG
-290 GIAGSALVPILSQKL
+290 GIAGSALVPVLSQKL
-305 SPLKMIMLGTSLLG
+305 SPLKMIMLGTFLLG
-319 AGMLGIALGGVFV
+319 TGMLGMACGGVFA

-398 ITKISTEVI
+398 VTKVSTGAI
-407 LVLCVIFAIAILA
+407 LVFCVIFAIAILA
-420 ILVFVKPQMEIE
+420 ILVFAKPQMEIE
-432 EGSLGIKDEKV
+432 EGSLGIKNEKV
-443 SAGLGH
+443 SANLV
-449 QAGILGNS
+449 
-457 IAEMK
+457 
-462 AL
+462 

>member
-1 MEQNKKMYGEIFKER
+1 MEQNRKMYGEIIKEH

-82 VIIATHLLRA
+82 VIVATHLLRA
-92 VIITLFALLY
+92 VIIILFVLLY

-123 SFNLPATSAFTIQV
+123 SFNLPATSAFTMQV

-147 SLNSMLGG
+147 SLNSMLSS

-160 GTGAAGVIIATAG
+160 GTGAAGMIIATAG
-173 VFAAMMI
+173 VSTAMMI
-180 DVVTFAVAAVL
+180 DVVTFAVAAAL
-191 ISAMKAGRAKVTE
+191 IGAMKARSVAITE
-204 VARNEASKTT
+204 ATQNEASKTT
-214 SEAGE
+214 SATGE
-219 TENKEQSK
+219 TENKIEQSK

-267 IAGEIFKMGGE
+267 IASEIFRMGGE
-278 ILSIAGVFAAIG
+278 ILSIAGAFAAIG
-290 GIAGSALVPILSQKL
+290 GIAGSAFVPVLSQKL
-305 SPLKMIMLGTSLLG
+305 SPLKMIMFGTSLLA
-319 AGMLGIALGGVFV
+319 AGMLGMACGGVFA

-358 TINIQFMKNADPK
+358 TINIQFMKNADPR

-398 ITKISTEVI
+398 VTKVSTGAI
-407 LVLCVIFAIAILA
+407 LVFCVIFAIAILA

-432 EGSLGIKDEKV
+432 EGSLGIKNEKV
-443 SAGLGH
+443 SASLG
-449 QAGILGNS
+449 
-457 IAEMK
+457 
-462 AL
+462 

>member
-1 MEQNKKMYGEIFKER
+1 MEQNKEMYGEIIKER

-68 PFAGAIVEKMNKKH
+68 PFAGAIVEKMDKKH
-82 VIIATHLLRA
+82 VIVATHLLRA

-147 SLNSMLGG
+147 SLNSMLSS

-173 VFAAMMI
+173 VTTAMMI
-180 DVVTFAVAAVL
+180 DVVTFGVAAVL
-191 ISAMKAGRAKVTE
+191 ISAMKAGRVAITE
-204 VARNEASKTT
+204 AAQNEASKTT

-219 TENKEQSK
+219 TENKKEQSK

-235 RYVASSR
+235 RYVANSR

-267 IAGEIFKMGGE
+267 IASEIFKMGGE
-278 ILSIAGVFAAIG
+278 ILSIAGAFAAIG
-290 GIAGSALVPILSQKL
+290 GIAGSALVPVLSQKL
-305 SPLKMIMLGTSLLG
+305 SPLKMIMLGTATLG
-319 AGMLGIALGGVFV
+319 AGMLGIACGGFFV
-332 GNNIA
+332 GNSIA

-343 ASFFIMMVAASIIGG
+343 ASFFIIMVAASTIGG

-383 GTACMPVGSLLLSAV
+383 GTACMPVGSILLSAV
-398 ITKISTEVI
+398 VAKVSTESILIFCVI
-407 LVLCVIFAIAILA
+407 YAATIFAILA
-420 ILVFVKPQMEIE
+420 LVKPQMEIE
-432 EGSLGIKDEKV
+432 EGSLGIKNEKV
-443 SAGLGH
+443 SANLV
-449 QAGILGNS
+449 
-457 IAEMK
+457 
-462 AL
+462 

>member
-16 EYRKLIFATVINRFG
+16 EYRKLILATVINRFG

-92 VIITLFALLY
+92 GVITLFALLY
-102 RAGLVNALVMAIFTL
+102 RAGLVDALVMAIFTL

-123 SFNLPATSAFTIQV
+123 SFNLPATSAFTMQV

-147 SLNSMLGG
+147 SLNSMLSS

-191 ISAMKAGRAKVTE
+191 ISAMKAKRAAINE

-267 IAGEIFKMGGE
+267 IASEIFKMGGE
-278 ILSIAGVFAAIG
+278 ILSIAGTFAAIG
-290 GIAGSALVPILSQKL
+290 GIAGSALVPALSQKL
-305 SPLKMIMLGTSLLG
+305 SPLKMIMLGISLLG
-319 AGMLGIALGGVFV
+319 AGMLGMACGEVFV
-332 GNNIA
+332 GNDIA
-337 CYVDVA
+337 CYGDVA

-358 TINIQFMKNADPK
+358 TINIQFMKNADPQ

-398 ITKISTEVI
+398 ITKVSTEVI

-443 SAGLGH
+443 SAGLG
-449 QAGILGNS
+449 
-457 IAEMK
+457 
-462 AL
+462 

>member
-1 MEQNKKMYGEIFKER
+1 MEQTKKMYGEIIKER

-68 PFAGAIVEKMNKKH
+68 PFAGAIVEKMDKKH
-82 VIIATHLLRA
+82 VIVATHLLRA

-147 SLNSMLGG
+147 SLNSMLSS
-155 AASLA
+155 AASLT
-160 GTGAAGVIIATAG
+160 GTGAAGIIIATAG
-173 VFAAMMI
+173 VTTAMMI
-180 DVVTFAVAAVL
+180 DVVTFGVAAVL
-191 ISAMKAGRAKVTE
+191 ISAMKAGRVAITE
-204 VARNEASKTT
+204 AAQNEASKTT

-219 TENKEQSK
+219 TENKKEQSK

-235 RYVASSR
+235 RYVANSR

-267 IAGEIFKMGGE
+267 IASEIFKMGGE
-278 ILSIAGVFAAIG
+278 ILSIAGAFAAIG
-290 GIAGSALVPILSQKL
+290 GIAGSALAPVLSQKL
-305 SPLKMIMLGTSLLG
+305 SPLKMIMLGTSILG
-319 AGMLGIALGGVFV
+319 AGMLGMACGGVFV

-337 CYVDVA
+337 CYVGVA
-343 ASFFIMMVAASIIGG
+343 ASFFVMMVAASIIGG

-398 ITKISTEVI
+398 VTKVSTGAI
-407 LVLCVIFAIAILA
+407 LVFCVIFAIAILA

-432 EGSLGIKDEKV
+432 KGSLGIKNEKV
-443 SAGLGH
+443 SANLV
-449 QAGILGNS
+449 
-457 IAEMK
+457 
-462 AL
+462 

>member
-1 MEQNKKMYGEIFKER
+1 MEQNRKMYGEIIKER

-63 NVVVQ
+63 NVVIQ
-68 PFAGAIVEKMNKKH
+68 PFAGAIVEKMDKKH
-82 VIIATHLLRA
+82 VIVATHLLRA

-123 SFNLPATSAFTIQV
+123 SFNLPATSAFTMQV

-147 SLNSMLGG
+147 SLNSMLSS

-173 VFAAMMI
+173 VTTAMMI
-180 DVVTFAVAAVL
+180 DVVTFGVAAVL
-191 ISAMKAGRAKVTE
+191 IIAMKAGRAKITE
-204 VARNEASKTT
+204 AAQNEASKTT
-214 SEAGE
+214 SATGE
-219 TENKEQSK
+219 TENKIEQSK

-267 IAGEIFKMGGE
+267 IASEIFRMGGE
-278 ILSIAGVFAAIG
+278 ILSIAGAFAAIG
-290 GIAGSALVPILSQKL
+290 GIAGSALVPVLSQKL
-305 SPLKMIMLGTSLLG
+305 SPLKMIMLGTATLG
-319 AGMLGIALGGVFV
+319 AGMLGIACGGFFV

-343 ASFFIMMVAASIIGG
+343 ASFFVMMVAASIIGG

-398 ITKISTEVI
+398 VTKVSTGAI
-407 LVLCVIFAIAILA
+407 LVFCVIFAIAILA

-432 EGSLGIKDEKV
+432 EGSLRIKNEKV
-443 SAGLGH
+443 SASLG
-449 QAGILGNS
+449 
-457 IAEMK
+457 
-462 AL
+462 

>member
-1 MEQNKKMYGEIFKER
+1 MEQNRKMYGEIIKEH

-57 ALNTLP
+57 ALNALP

-82 VIIATHLLRA
+82 VIVATHLLRA

-123 SFNLPATSAFTIQV
+123 SFNLPATSAFTMQV
-137 VKKEHMTCGM
+137 FKKEHMTCGM
-147 SLNSMLGG
+147 SLNSMLSS

-160 GTGAAGVIIATAG
+160 GTGAAGIIIATAG
-173 VFAAMMI
+173 VTTAMMI
-180 DVVTFAVAAVL
+180 DVVTFAVAAALVG
-191 ISAMKAGRAKVTE
+191 AMKAGRAAITE
-204 VARNEASKTT
+204 AAQNEASKTT
-214 SEAGE
+214 SATGE
-219 TENKEQSK
+219 TENKMEQSK

-235 RYVASSR
+235 RYVTSSR
-242 VICNYGLLAVALNFM
+242 VVCNYVLLAVALNFM
-257 LIPINALQAP
+257 LIPINALQAA
-267 IAGEIFKMGGE
+267 IASEIFRMGGE
-278 ILSIAGVFAAIG
+278 ILSIAGAFAAIG
-290 GIAGSALVPILSQKL
+290 GIAGSAFVPVLSQKL
-305 SPLKMIMLGTSLLG
+305 SPLKMIMFGTSLLA
-319 AGMLGIALGGVFV
+319 AGMLGMACGGVFA

-383 GTACMPVGSLLLSAV
+383 GKACMPVGSLLLSAV
-398 ITKISTEVI
+398 VTKVSIEAI
-407 LVLCVIFAIAILA
+407 LVFCVIFAIAIFA
-420 ILVFVKPQMEIE
+420 ILVFVKPQM
-432 EGSLGIKDEKV
+432 
-443 SAGLGH
+443 
-449 QAGILGNS
+449 
-457 IAEMK
+457 
-462 AL
+462 

>member
-1 MEQNKKMYGEIFKER
+1 MYGEIIKER

-31 DSVDAIAFTWLVYQ
+31 DFVDAIAFTWLVYQ

-63 NVVVQ
+63 NVVIQ
-68 PFAGAIVEKMNKKH
+68 PFAGAVVEKMDKKH
-82 VIIATHLLRA
+82 VIVVTHLLRA

-117 VITTVE
+117 VITTLE

-147 SLNSMLGG
+147 SLNSMLSS
-155 AASLA
+155 AASLV
-160 GTGAAGVIIATAG
+160 GTGAAGIIIATAG
-173 VFAAMMI
+173 VSTAMMI
-180 DVVTFAVAAVL
+180 DVVTFAVAAAL
-191 ISAMKAGRAKVTE
+191 IGAMKAGRVAITE
-204 VARNEASKTT
+204 AAQNEASKTT

-219 TENKEQSK
+219 TENKKEQSK

-267 IAGEIFKMGGE
+267 IASEIFKMGGE
-278 ILSIAGVFAAIG
+278 ILSIAGAFAAIG
-290 GIAGSALVPILSQKL
+290 GIAGSAFVPVISQKL
-305 SPLKMIMLGTSLLG
+305 SPLKMIMFGTSLLG
-319 AGMLGIALGGVFV
+319 AGMLGMACGGVFA

-343 ASFFIMMVAASIIGG
+343 ASFFIMMVAASTIGG
-358 TINIQFMKNADPK
+358 TINIQFMKNANPK

-383 GTACMPVGSLLLSAV
+383 GSACMPVGSLR
-398 ITKISTEVI
+398 
-407 LVLCVIFAIAILA
+407 
-420 ILVFVKPQMEIE
+420 
-432 EGSLGIKDEKV
+432 SLWSYGWSCIKMGKR
-443 SAGLGH
+443 
-449 QAGILGNS
+449 Q
-457 IAEMK
+457 
-462 AL
+462 